1 MHGSS
6 TQISQAIENV
16 PMNSQRRVRLITF
29 LFLVVVAIHPVYG
42 QEAPLNGFDDY
53 VDKALREWE
62 VPGLAIAI
70 VKDDRIVL
78 AKGYGVRKL
87 GDPATVNE
95 RTLFAIGSSSKSFTA
110 ASVAMLVDEGKLKWD
125 DPVTKYLPDF
135 ELYDPYVT
143 RELTVR
149 DLLSHRSGLERG
161 DLLWYGTEYDRDEI
175 LRRTRYLKL
184 TWSLRSTFGYQNL
197 MFLAA
202 GQLIAKV
209 SGKTWDE
216 FIRQRIFTP
225 LTMTSS
231 NTSVKD
237 LKNADNV
244 ATPHAKIED
253 KLELIAWRNIDN
265 IAPAG
270 SINSN
275 VVDMVQWVRL
285 QLAQGEYQKQRL
297 LSSGA
302 AKEMQT
308 SQTVIRAEPPY
319 SLFYPEAHF
328 LNYGL
333 GWFLHDYRGRKVVEH
348 GGAIDG
354 MRAQVAM
361 LPEEKLGLVI
371 LTNMHGT
378 ILPLALMYRIFD
390 AYLGAPQRDWSAEM
404 LMTTKALEDQGK
416 ATQKKQEAERV
427 KDSRPS
433 LALKEYAG
441 TYKND
446 LYGDVK
452 VTHENGKLGVR
463 FGPAFTSGLE
473 HWHYDT
479 FRAKFVAAGVSY
491 AYMTFALNAQGKIET
506 LTLNLPSV
514 ADYPF
519 KRAPETAAATAAASL
534 TEEELKKIA
543 GKYESKTPPVEVSVE
558 IVGGK
563 LKAVV
568 PGQPVYTLVPVAANR
583 FSIEGAPSGFFIQF
597 EMAEG
602 KVKSLTLVQGAG
614 PSLVL
619 LPKQ

>member
-1 MHGSS
+1 M
-6 TQISQAIENV
+6 T
-16 PMNSQRRVRLITF
+16 PKRRVRLFTC
-29 LFLVVVAIHPVYG
+29 LFLVVVAFQPAIG

-53 VDKALREWE
+53 VNKSLRDWE
-62 VPGLAIAI
+62 VPGMAIAI
-70 VKDDRIVL
+70 VKEDRIVL
-78 AKGYGVRKL
+78 AKGYGVKKL
-87 GDPATVNE
+87 GDPAPVNE
-95 RTLFAIGSSSKSFTA
+95 RTLFAIGSSSKAFTA
-110 ASVAMLVDEGKLKWD
+110 ASVAMLVDEGKIKWD
-125 DPVTKYLPDF
+125 DPVTKYLPGF

-143 RELTVR
+143 RELKVR

-161 DLLWYGTEYDRDEI
+161 DFLWYGSEYDRDEI
-175 LRRTRYLKL
+175 LRRTRYLKP

-209 SGKTWDE
+209 SGKSWDE
-216 FIRQRIFTP
+216 FIRQRIFAP

-237 LKNADNV
+237 FKNAENV
-244 ATPHAKIED
+244 ATPHAKIEE
-253 KLELIAWRNIDN
+253 KVELIPWRNIDN

-275 VVDMVQWVRL
+275 VVEMAQWVRF
-285 QLAQGEYQKQRL
+285 QLGQGEYQKQRL

-302 AKEMQT
+302 ATEMQT
-308 SQTVIRAEPPY
+308 SQTVIRAEPPF

-333 GWFLHDYRGRKVVEH
+333 GWFLHDYKGRKVVEH

-361 LPEEKLGLVI
+361 LPEEKLGVVI

-378 ILPLALMYRIFD
+378 ALPLPLMFRIFD
-390 AYLGAPQRDWSAEM
+390 AYLGAAPRDWSAE
-404 LMTTKALEDQGK
+404 LLKTIKAFEEQGK
-416 ATQKKQEAERV
+416 TAQKKQEAERV
-427 KDSRPS
+427 KDTRHS
-433 LALKEYAG
+433 LALAEYAG
-441 TYKND
+441 NYKND
-446 LYGDVK
+446 LYGEVK
-452 VTHENGKLGVR
+452 VTHNTGKLSMR
-463 FGPAFTSGLE
+463 FGPAFTSDLE

-491 AYMTFALNAQGKIET
+491 AYMTFALNAQGKTET
-506 LTLNLPSV
+506 LTLNLPGV

-519 KRAPETAAATAAASL
+519 KRTPETAATAAVSVS
-534 TEEELKKIA
+534 EEELKKFA
-543 GKYESKTPPVEVSVE
+543 GKYELKTPPVEVSVE

-568 PGQPVYTLVPVAANR
+568 PGQPVYTLVPVAPNR
-583 FSIEGAPSGFFIQF
+583 FSIEGAPSGFFVQF

-602 KVKSLTLVQGAG
+602 KVKSLTLIQGSG
-614 PSLVL
+614 PSLTL

>member
-1 MHGSS
+1 MMLLRSLRPAALLLFVLAVSS
-6 TQISQAIENV
+6 LAY
-16 PMNSQRRVRLITF
+16 
-29 LFLVVVAIHPVYG
+29 A

-53 VDKALREWE
+53 VNKALRDWE
-62 VPGLAIAI
+62 VPGLSIAI

-87 GDPATVNE
+87 GEPTPVNE
-95 RTLFAIGSSSKSFTA
+95 RTLFAIGSSSKAFTA
-110 ASVAMLVDEGKLKWD
+110 AAIAMLVDEGKVKWD
-125 DPVTKYLPDF
+125 DPAIKYLPGF

-149 DLLSHRSGLERG
+149 DLLTHRSGLERG

-175 LRRTRYLKL
+175 LRRTRHLKP

-209 SGKTWDE
+209 SGKSWDE

-237 LKNADNV
+237 FKNADDV
-244 ATPHAKIED
+244 ATPHAKIEE
-253 KLELIAWRNIDN
+253 KVETIPWRNIDN

-275 VVDMVQWVRL
+275 VVDMAQWLRL
-285 QLAQGEYQKQRL
+285 QLAQGEYQKQRI

-308 SQTVIRAEPPY
+308 SQTVIRAEPPF

-361 LPEEKLGLVI
+361 VPEEKLGLVI
-371 LTNMHGT
+371 LTNMNGT
-378 ILPLALMYRIFD
+378 ILPLPLMFRIFD
-390 AYLGAPQRDWSAEM
+390 AYLGAGSQRDWSAEM
-404 LMTTKALEDQGK
+404 LKTIKAFEEQGK
-416 ATQKKQEAERV
+416 AAQKKSEAERV
-427 KDSRPS
+427 KDTRPS
-433 LALKEYAG
+433 HGLPEYAG

-446 LYGDVK
+446 LYGEVK
-452 VTHENGKLGVR
+452 VTHENGKLSVR

-479 FRAKFVAAGVSY
+479 FRAKFAG
-491 AYMTFALNAQGKIET
+491 AGNTNANMTFALNAQGKLET
-506 LTLNLPSV
+506 LTLNLPGVSE
-514 ADYPF
+514 YPF
-519 KRAPETAAATAAASL
+519 KRAPETPPAAAAISL
-534 TEEELKKIA
+534 SEEDLKKFT
-543 GKYESKTPPVEVSVE
+543 GQYELKTPPLEVSVE
-558 IVGGK
+558 MVGGK

-583 FSIEGAPSGFFIQF
+583 FSIEGAPAGFFVQF

-602 KVKSLTLVQGAG
+602 KVKSLTLIQGSG
-614 PSLVL
+614 PSLVF
-619 LPKQ
+619 LPKQQ

>member
-1 MHGSS
+1 
-6 TQISQAIENV
+6 
-16 PMNSQRRVRLITF
+16 MNPKRLSHLVALLLFVLVAF
-29 LFLVVVAIHPVYG
+29 LPAYA

-53 VDKALREWE
+53 VNKALREWE

-70 VKDDRIVL
+70 IKDDRIVL

-87 GDPATVNE
+87 GDPTPVNE
-95 RTLFAIGSSSKSFTA
+95 RTLFAIGSSSKAFTA
-110 ASVAMLVDEGKLKWD
+110 AAIAMLVDEGKLKWD
-125 DPVTKYLPDF
+125 DPVTKYLPDLV
-135 ELYDPYVT
+135 LYDPYVT

-161 DLLWYGTEYDRDEI
+161 DFLWYGTEYDRDEI
-175 LRRTRYLKL
+175 LRRARYLKP

-209 SGKTWDE
+209 SGKSWDE
-216 FIRQRIFTP
+216 FIRQRFFIP
-225 LTMTSS
+225 LSMTASS
-231 NTSVKD
+231 TSIKD

-244 ATPHAKIED
+244 ASPHAKVED
-253 KLELIAWRNIDN
+253 KVEVIPWRNIDN

-270 SINSN
+270 SINSS
-275 VVDMVQWVRL
+275 VVDMAQWVRL

-302 AKEMQT
+302 AKEMHT
-308 SQTVIRAEPPY
+308 SQTVMRVEPPF

-333 GWFLHDYRGRKVVEH
+333 GWFLHDYRGRKIVEH

-361 LPEEKLGLVI
+361 IPEEKLGLVI
-371 LTNMHGT
+371 LTNMNGST
-378 ILPLALMYRIFD
+378 LPLPLMYRIFD
-390 AYLGAPQRDWSAEM
+390 AYLGTPQRDWSADM
-404 LMTTKALEDQGK
+404 LKTIKGFEEQGK
-416 ATQKKQEAERV
+416 AAQKKSEAEQV
-427 KDSRPS
+427 KDTRPS
-433 LALKEYAG
+433 LALPEYAG

-446 LYGDVK
+446 LYGEVK
-452 VTHENGKLGVR
+452 VTHETGKLGVR
-463 FGPAFTSGLE
+463 FGPSFTSGLE

-479 FRAKFVAAGVSY
+479 FRAKFVAAGVTK
-491 AYMTFALNAQGKIET
+491 AYMTFALNAQGKLET
-506 LTLNLPSV
+506 LTLNLPGV
-514 ADYPF
+514 AEYPF
-519 KRAPETAAATAAASL
+519 KRAAETAATTAVSL
-534 TEEELKKIA
+534 NEEELRKFA
-543 GKYESKTPPVEVSVE
+543 GKYELKTPPVEVSVE

-583 FSIEGAPSGFFIQF
+583 FSIEGAPAGFFIQF

-602 KVKSLTLVQGAG
+602 KVKSLTLVQGSG

>member
-1 MHGSS
+1 
-6 TQISQAIENV
+6 
-16 PMNSQRRVRLITF
+16 
-29 LFLVVVAIHPVYG
+29 
-42 QEAPLNGFDDY
+42 
-53 VDKALREWE
+53 
-62 VPGLAIAI
+62 
-70 VKDDRIVL
+70 
-78 AKGYGVRKL
+78 
-87 GDPATVNE
+87 
-95 RTLFAIGSSSKSFTA
+95 
-110 ASVAMLVDEGKLKWD
+110 
-125 DPVTKYLPDF
+125 
-135 ELYDPYVT
+135 
-143 RELTVR
+143 LTVR

-175 LRRTRYLKL
+175 LRRTRYLKP

-209 SGKTWDE
+209 SGKNWDE
-216 FIRQRIFTP
+216 FIRQRIFIP
-225 LTMTSS
+225 VSMTASS
-231 NTSVKD
+231 TSIKD
-237 LKNADNV
+237 FKNADNV
-244 ATPHAKIED
+244 SSPHAKIDD
-253 KLELIAWRNIDN
+253 KVEVIAWRNIDN

-270 SINSN
+270 SINSS
-275 VVDMVQWVRL
+275 VVDMAQWVRL

-297 LSSGA
+297 LSSGV

-319 SLFYPEAHF
+319 SLLYPEAHF

-333 GWFLHDYRGRKVVEH
+333 GWFLHDYRGRKAVEH

-390 AYLGAPQRDWSAEM
+390 AYLGVTQRDWSAD
-404 LMTTKALEDQGK
+404 LLKTTKSFEEQGK
-416 ATQKKQEAERV
+416 AAQKKAEAERV
-427 KDSRPS
+427 KDTRPS
-433 LALKEYAG
+433 LSPAEYAG

-491 AYMTFALNAQGKIET
+491 AHMTFALNAQGKPET
-506 LTLNLPSV
+506 LTLNLPGL
-514 ADYPF
+514 AEYPF
-519 KRAPETAAATAAASL
+519 KRAPETATPTAISL
-534 TEEELKKIA
+534 SEDDLKKFA
-543 GKYESKTPPVEVSVE
+543 GKYESKTPPVEVSAE

-583 FSIEGAPSGFFIQF
+583 FSIEGAPAGFFIQF

>member
-1 MHGSS
+1 M
-6 TQISQAIENV
+6 I
-16 PMNSQRRVRLITF
+16 PQRRFRLTTF
-29 LFLVVVAIHPVYG
+29 LLFVLVAFLPAYG

-53 VDKALREWE
+53 VNKALREWE

-87 GDPATVNE
+87 GDPAPVNE
-95 RTLFAIGSSSKSFTA
+95 RTLFAIGSSSKAFTA
-110 ASVAMLVDEGKLKWD
+110 AAIAMLVDEGKLKWD
-125 DPVTKYLPDF
+125 DPVTKYLPGF

-161 DLLWYGTEYDRDEI
+161 DFLWYGSDYDRDEI
-175 LRRTRYLKL
+175 LRRTRYLKP

-202 GQLIAKV
+202 GQLVARV

-225 LTMTSS
+225 LSMTASS
-231 NTSVKD
+231 TSIRD

-244 ATPHAKIED
+244 ASPHAKIED
-253 KLELIAWRNIDN
+253 KVEVIPWRNIDN

-270 SINSN
+270 AINSN
-275 VVDMVQWVRL
+275 VVDMAQWVRL
-285 QLAQGEYQKQRL
+285 QLAQGEYQKQHL

-302 AKEMQT
+302 AKEMHT
-308 SQTVIRAEPPY
+308 SQTVIRLDPPL

-333 GWFLHDYRGRKVVEH
+333 GWFLQDYRGRKVVEH

-361 LPEEKLGLVI
+361 IPEEKLGLVI
-371 LTNMHGT
+371 LTNMGGT
-378 ILPLALMYRIFD
+378 ILPLPLMYRIFD
-390 AYLGAPQRDWSAEM
+390 AYLGAPQRDWSADM
-404 LMTTKALEDQGK
+404 LKTVKGFEEQGK
-416 ATQKKQEAERV
+416 AAQKKAEAEQV
-427 KDSRPS
+427 KGTRPS
-433 LALKEYAG
+433 LALAEYAG

-446 LYGDVK
+446 LYGEVK
-452 VTHENGKLGVR
+452 VTHENGKLGMR
-463 FGPAFTSGLE
+463 FGPSFTSGLE

-479 FRAKFVAAGVSY
+479 FQAKFVAAGGAKVLMS
-491 AYMTFALNAQGKIET
+491 FALNAQGKVET
-506 LTLNLPSV
+506 LTLNLPGV
-514 ADYPF
+514 AEYPF
-519 KRAPETAAATAAASL
+519 KRAADTATTASVSL
-534 TEEELKKIA
+534 GEEELKKFA
-543 GKYESKTPPVEVSVE
+543 GKYELKTPPVEVSVE

-563 LKAVV
+563 LKAMV

-583 FSIEGAPSGFFIQF
+583 FSVEGAPSGFFIQF
-597 EMAEG
+597 EMVEG
-602 KVKSLTLVQGAG
+602 KVKSLTLIQGSG